1 MQESNNR
8 KKRDKPEGGYEVP
21 VTFSKDDD
29 GVNREH
35 QGPRDK
41 KHQKSKFRPNKEGE
55 GEDEELREKENM
67 RVRKAK
73 QIKSKP

>member
-8 KKRDKPEGGYEVP
+8 KKRDRPEDAYEVP
-21 VTFSKDDD
+21 VTFSKDD
-29 GVNREH
+29 GVNRAH
-35 QGPRDK
+35 QSPWDK
-41 KHQKSKFRPNKEGE
+41 KHQKSKFKPNQEGE

-73 QIKSKP
+73 EIKSKP